1 MSKHTYNV
9 SYIELGE
16 DYIDHLPLVQKVSA
30 ESNSRARQEFK
41 EMMRDI
47 TFSTEHEDYEIIS
60 VQLASVPLTL
70 DLIATRKG
78 LTLRDANKALKHLKK
93 GGDVQIEAKKELQ
106 NIHLVP
112 DSETDN
118 AMRLSVMEVWDDT
131 VQIANVIKEM
141 GGNIDPERD
150 AEELDDVLFSYGVTD
165 SLYMSWLY
173 DIPDDGKQLN
183 EIILY
188 AIEDFDRENK
198 RIFSAVVEH
207 FNKH

>member
-1 MSKHTYNV
+1 MNEQAYNV
-9 SYIELGE
+9 TYVELGE

-30 ESNSRARQEFK
+30 KSNSKARQEFK

-78 LTLRDANKALKHLKK
+78 LTLKDANRALKHLKK

-112 DSETDN
+112 DSEADN
-118 AMRLSVMEVWDDT
+118 AMRLSVIEVWDDT
-131 VQIANVIKEM
+131 IQIANVIKEM

-150 AEELDDVLFSYGVTD
+150 VEELDDILFNHGVD
-165 SLYMSWLY
+165 DAFYMSWLY

-188 AIEDFDRENK
+188 AIEDFNRENK
-198 RIFSAVVEH
+198 RIFNAVLDH
-207 FNKH
+207 FKK

>member
-1 MSKHTYNV
+1 MNEQVYNV
-9 SYIELGE
+9 SYVELGE

-30 ESNSRARQEFK
+30 ETNSKARQEFK

-47 TFSTEHEDYEIIS
+47 TFSTEHEDYEIVS

-78 LTLRDANKALKHLKK
+78 LTLKDANKALKHLKK
-93 GGDVQIEAKKELQ
+93 GGDVQIEAKKQLQ

-112 DSETDN
+112 ESGTDN
-118 AMRLSVMEVWDDT
+118 VMRLSVMEVWDDT
-131 VQIANVIKEM
+131 VQIATVIKEM
-141 GGNIDPERD
+141 GGNIDPDRD
-150 AEELDDVLFSYGVTD
+150 AEELDDILFSYGVD
-165 SLYMSWLY
+165 DAFYMSWLY

-188 AIEDFDRENK
+188 AIEDFNRENK
-198 RIFSAVVEH
+198 RIFNAVLDY
-207 FNKH
+207 FKK

>member
-1 MSKHTYNV
+1 MSKHAYNV

-30 ESNSRARQEFK
+30 ETNSKARQEFK

-47 TFSTEHEDYEIIS
+47 TFSTEHQDYEIVS

-78 LTLRDANKALKHLKK
+78 LTLKDANRALKHLKK

-106 NIHLVP
+106 SIHLVP

-118 AMRLSVMEVWDDT
+118 AMRLSVMEMWDDT
-131 VQIANVIKEM
+131 VQIATVIKEM

-150 AEELDDVLFSYGVTD
+150 AEELDDILFSYGVD
-165 SLYMSWLY
+165 DAFYMSWLY

-188 AIEDFDRENK
+188 AIEDFNMENK
-198 RIFSAVVEH
+198 RIFDAVLDY
-207 FNKH
+207 FKK

>member
-30 ESNSRARQEFK
+30 ETNSRARQEFK

-78 LTLRDANKALKHLKK
+78 LTLKDANRALKHLKK

-112 DSETDN
+112 ESDN
-118 AMRLSVMEVWDDT
+118 AMRLSVMEVWNDT

-165 SLYMSWLY
+165 SFYMSWLY